1 MKKAVLLKPLDG
13 HPIGATLEFE
23 GPDFDRLVE
32 QGAVKAAPV
41 PSNKAAP
48 VPSNKAAPA
57 PSNKGRK

>member
-41 PSNKAAP
+41 PQNKMADVPANKAA
-48 VPSNKAAPA
+48 KA
-57 PSNKGRK
+57 K